1 MKGCASVDELVNV
14 FDTVKQAL
22 DRSPFGPFYLHEG
35 MDIKAKQVNQVAFA
49 LLPLTLKVVMEKV
62 TFEGVNKNNA
72 TDEEK
77 T

>member
-35 MDIKAKQVNQVAFA
+35 MDIKAKQGNQVAFA

-62 TFEGVNKNNA
+62 EFEGV
-72 TDEEK
+72 K
-77 T
+77 TNGVQN

>member
-1 MKGCASVDELVNV
+1 MKGCASVDELASV

-35 MDIKAKQVNQVAFA
+35 QDLKAKQVNQVAFA

-62 TFEGVNKNNA
+62 TFEGV
-72 TDEEK
+72 EK
-77 T
+77 KGRGVVR

>member
-1 MKGCASVDELVNV
+1 MKNCPSVDELVNV

-49 LLPLTLKVVMEKV
+49 LLPLTLKVVMEKA
-62 TFEGVNKNNA
+62 TFEGVK
-72 TDEEK
+72 TDGVQNQE
-77 T
+77 

>member
-1 MKGCASVDELVNV
+1 MKGCASVDELANI

-49 LLPLTLKVVMEKV
+49 LLPLTLKVVMEKT
-62 TFEGVNKNNA
+62 TFEGA
-72 TDEEK
+72 EK
-77 T
+77 KEGV

>member
-22 DRSPFGPFYLHEG
+22 DKSPFGPFYLHEG
-35 MDIKAKQVNQVAFA
+35 MDIKAKQVNQVAFS

-62 TFEGVNKNNA
+62 EFEGV
-72 TDEEK
+72 K
-77 T
+77 TNGVQN